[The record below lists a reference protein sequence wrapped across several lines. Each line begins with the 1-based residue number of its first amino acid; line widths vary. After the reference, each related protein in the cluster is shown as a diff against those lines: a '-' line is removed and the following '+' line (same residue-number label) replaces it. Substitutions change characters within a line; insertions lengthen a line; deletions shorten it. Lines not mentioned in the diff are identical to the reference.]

1 MRSPSEHV
9 AWGAV
14 RDAITAIHNLE
25 ALLKSPRVGTRVLAG
40 VLHEFLEGVNVLR
53 GAFTQAASEARSEA
67 TAHARKTLSELARGR
82 LDELERTMQRA
93 MTSDFDAR
101 GRLALEQV
109 VTRVSID
116 LDAAAELLDL
126 SDRAEHAMETEILL
140 EELAK
145 VSLRG
150 GGYGTDREI
159 PVRLDQRGERCL
171 LRADPHVCKR
181 LVAFAI
187 ARVHAAGAPEVS
199 IRVRAAV
206 EVAHIEI
213 APTAPSERALAPTPL
228 RLVRRI
234 EPTDLVVEAAALAA
248 AIGLSVRGAGDGADG
263 RDGTGITI
271 LLQVPR
277 AGQ

>member
-1 MRSPSEHV
+1 MRSPAAHV

-53 GAFTQAASEARSEA
+53 GAFTQSAAEARSEA
-67 TAHARKTLSELARGR
+67 TARARKMLAEFARDR

-140 EELAK
+140 AELAK

-159 PVRLDQRGERCL
+159 PVRLDQRGEGCL
-171 LRADPHVCKR
+171 LRVDPHVCKR

-199 IRVRAAV
+199 LRVRCAV
-206 EVAHIEI
+206 DVAHIEI
-213 APTAPSERALAPTPL
+213 ASTAPSERALAPTPL

-234 EPTDLVVEAAALAA
+234 EPTDPVVEAAALAVA
-248 AIGLSVRGAGDGADG
+248 LVITARTGEDGSGGL
-263 RDGTGITI
+263 TI
-271 LLQVPR
+271 LLEVPR
-277 AGQ
+277 AG